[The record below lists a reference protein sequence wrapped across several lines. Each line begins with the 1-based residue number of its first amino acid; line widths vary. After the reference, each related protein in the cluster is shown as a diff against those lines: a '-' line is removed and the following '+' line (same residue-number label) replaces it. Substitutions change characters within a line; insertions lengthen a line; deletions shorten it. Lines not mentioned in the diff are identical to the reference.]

1 MYNEL
6 FICMNFAIMINM
18 KNFEFTG
25 ENAGVLLNSI
35 YFLIQAGGILI
46 GPPIIVGTLFKK
58 YRANKQQIRNMNEK
72 AQNKTTD

>member
-1 MYNEL
+1 
-6 FICMNFAIMINM
+6 MINM

-46 GPPIIVGTLFKK
+46 GPPIIVGSLFKK
-58 YRANKQQIRNMNEK
+58 YRANK
-72 AQNKTTD
+72 